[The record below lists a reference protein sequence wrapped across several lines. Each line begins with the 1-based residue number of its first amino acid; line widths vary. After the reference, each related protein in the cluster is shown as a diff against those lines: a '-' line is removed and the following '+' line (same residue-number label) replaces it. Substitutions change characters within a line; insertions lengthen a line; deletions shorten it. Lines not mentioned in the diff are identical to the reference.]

1 MSLPKSAETLSRKDP
16 SGLLATGGLIAGI
29 LASSC
34 CLLPL
39 ALVSLGI
46 SGAWIGR
53 LTSLSPFQP
62 IFLTAGTVALGFAF
76 WWVYL
81 RKPEICAPGS
91 LCEVPQSRIITKTL
105 LWCGAGLVVAALTI
119 DFLPQIG

>member
-1 MSLPKSAETLSRKDP
+1 MSLLKNTETRIRKDS
-16 SGLLATGGLIAGI
+16 SGLLATGGLVAGI

-62 IFLTAGTVALGFAF
+62 IFLTASAIALGFAF
-76 WWVYL
+76 WRVYW
-81 RKPEICAPGS
+81 RKPETCAPGS